1 MGHGRLS
8 FLGQFVVELA
18 LAEYFLQRYPRE
30 LPACMRERVFGLT
43 CKKVLPQWIKAAG
56 LDGIIFSRE
65 DSQTRRPDT
74 RQQTVRAVFW
84 ALAGALYLSMGM
96 REVYRLFF
104 EVFGLD
110 PDAESCQPTPRMHHE
125 DEDHV
130 VPEFGVKQMAWQDIS
145 TGKTADISLFA
156 KPLLFKAC
164 VPPGMKRFRGNLWEI
179 DSLPEVS
186 QILGYP
192 LQTVDEDT
200 SITAAR
206 NAELQLGLQI
216 CFLHPSMYKREHPR
230 FCNERFEYLGQKI
243 QDVVMA
249 EKLLMKH
256 LDGPSVWL
264 REKHRRLLFNR
275 LCGKYLREKGLH
287 NYILY
292 GKEKEAIID
301 RNKRQ
306 LNAATISVSQALCGL
321 GYAVYGKAEV
331 RRLLFEVF
339 NFERL
344 KHLNSL

>member
-1 MGHGRLS
+1 
-8 FLGQFVVELA
+8 
-18 LAEYFLQRYPRE
+18 
-30 LPACMRERVFGLT
+30 
-43 CKKVLPQWIKAAG
+43 
-56 LDGIIFSRE
+56 
-65 DSQTRRPDT
+65 
-74 RQQTVRAVFW
+74 
-84 ALAGALYLSMGM
+84 
-96 REVYRLFF
+96 
-104 EVFGLD
+104 
-110 PDAESCQPTPRMHHE
+110 
-125 DEDHV
+125 
-130 VPEFGVKQMAWQDIS
+130 
-145 TGKTADISLFA
+145 
-156 KPLLFKAC
+156 
-164 VPPGMKRFRGNLWEI
+164 
-179 DSLPEVS
+179 
-186 QILGYP
+186 
-192 LQTVDEDT
+192 
-200 SITAAR
+200 
-206 NAELQLGLQI
+206 
-216 CFLHPSMYKREHPR
+216 
-230 FCNERFEYLGQKI
+230 
-243 QDVVMA
+243 MA